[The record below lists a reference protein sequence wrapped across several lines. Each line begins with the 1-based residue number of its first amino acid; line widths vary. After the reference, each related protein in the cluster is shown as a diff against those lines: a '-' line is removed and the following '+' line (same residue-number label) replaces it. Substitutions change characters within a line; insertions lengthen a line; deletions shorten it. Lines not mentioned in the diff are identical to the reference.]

1 MSKNCIKGVVN
12 QKYFNNPRVSFE
24 IDKIINEQ
32 DNPKKADKALEELTL
47 TIQSLTQRQPR

>member
-47 TIQSLTQRQPR
+47 TVQSLTQRQPR